1 MKWSGEESL
10 TRVVMSSIF
19 SFVQTS
25 RSAPLPLIG
34 QNGFE
39 QDESG
44 LELDPITA
52 LETGFVSSDVYGQEG
67 GTLPPMFQLGRVQYA
82 FSAPLTCLTV
92 SSNLLTMCLFTYP
105 SPSRIAQNP
114 LTPIATPRLVR
125 INLDDPERT
134 IEAEVPLPPMP
145 RMRNAPPTDPS
156 LIGPH
161 KMFSDPSGKHLILT
175 TRNGDNFY
183 WISGWK
189 RARILPRLKGIV
201 IESVAWNQRAESSQR
216 NGKAHRRGQSQSNS
230 QNVVST
236 GEILIGSQGGDIFE
250 TMIVTQSSHDSEEGD
265 FLDRLARRSGASGSE
280 VDRYLRHLF
289 RLPERQ
295 PITGLSAEIFKIGNP
310 SRAVV
315 IATTSTRIYEFVGE
329 LGRGRSEY
337 DSNEGEDL
345 YEKLFIPYRSDAIP
359 NLSKCPNYN
368 MRIHQMKKRKDPTNG
383 MLFHS
388 RIRIARRF
396 ALFRVTS
403 MESKG
408 KKERSCS
415 CLAYWTGYLSWHLVL
430 SRSASRR

>member
-1 MKWSGEESL
+1 MHNCLS
-10 TRVVMSSIF
+10 

-25 RSAPLPLIG
+25 RSAPLPLTG

-44 LELDPITA
+44 LDLDPITA

-67 GTLPPMFQLGRVQYA
+67 TLPAIFQLGRVQYA

-105 SPSRIAQNP
+105 LPSRMAQNP
-114 LTPIATPRLVR
+114 PSASSAPPRLVR

-145 RMRNAPPTDPS
+145 RLRNAPPTDPS

-161 KMFSDPSGKHLILT
+161 KMFADPSGKHLILT

-189 RARILPRLKGIV
+189 KARILPRLKGIV
-201 IESVAWNQRAESSQR
+201 IESVAWNQKAESSQR
-216 NGKAHRRGQSQSNS
+216 SRKAHRRGQSQSNS
-230 QNVVST
+230 QNLVST

-250 TMIVTQSSHDSEEGD
+250 TMLVTQSSHESEEGD
-265 FLDRLARRSGASGSE
+265 FLDRLARRSGANGPE

-295 PITGLSAEIFKIGNP
+295 PITGLSAEVFKAGTL

-329 LGRGRSEY
+329 LGKGRSEY

-359 NLSKCPNYN
+359 NLSKSPMNWFGVSPLTESFC
-368 MRIHQMKKRKDPTNG
+368 
-383 MLFHS
+383 S
-388 RIRIARRF
+388 RIGTTRRST
-396 ALFRVTS
+396 LFRITS
-403 MESKG
+403 MDPKG
-408 KKERSCS
+408 QKECSCS
-415 CLAYWTGYLSWHLVL
+415 CMADRTRNLPWFIVL
-430 SRSASRR
+430 SRSASRRQRH